1 MNLTN
6 MKVSTRLTL
15 GYSFLFLLL
24 ASIIVVALMKMA
36 NINRQLTSITD
47 VNNMET
53 VHLATMRAAVY
64 EQSLITRNIALA
76 ENATAMREQ
85 TDKLKQQIATYAEAE
100 AKLGKMFSELDETTE
115 TEKKSFVTIKA
126 QAAEIAPILN
136 QVAELGAA
144 GKTEEIKA
152 LLAAG
157 LSARQTQRRTTL
169 AELARVEDKLNDDA
183 NQEAKATYY
192 EARRAMLLLGAIA
205 LLAGIASAA
214 LIMRSL
220 LQQLGGEPA
229 YAAALAHKIAQGDL
243 TSRVVANGSN
253 KSSLMASM
261 KSMNDG
267 LQQIV
272 KDVRSGTDAIN
283 TASSQIASGNLDLSA
298 RTEEQ
303 AGSLEQTA
311 SAMEQLTATVRQ
323 NADFAKEANQ
333 LAAAA
338 TSVALRSGDIVQ
350 QVVDTMGAIDA
361 SSKKIVDIISVID
374 GIAFQTNIL
383 ALNAAVEAARAGE
396 QGRGFAVVA
405 SEVRSLAQR
414 SSAAAKEIKLLIDD
428 SVEKVSSGST
438 LVNQVGQ
445 TMHDV
450 VTSVKRVENVINEIT
465 DASKEQSTGIDEI
478 NHAITQMDQVTQQN
492 AALVEQ
498 AAAAAQ
504 SLQDQ
509 ARKLSTTV
517 GAFVIH

>member
-6 MKVSTRLTL
+6 LKVSTRLSL
-15 GYSFLFLLL
+15 GFSFIFILL
-24 ASIIVVALMKMA
+24 AGIIVVALMKMA

-47 VNNMET
+47 VNNVET
-53 VHLATMRAAVY
+53 SHLATMRAAVY

-76 ENATAMREQ
+76 ENATVMQQQ
-85 TDKLKQQIATYAEAE
+85 TERLKQQIAIYADTEL
-100 AKLGKMFSELDETTE
+100 KLGKMFAELDETTE
-115 TEKKSFVTIKA
+115 TERKSFFTIKA
-126 QAAEIAPILN
+126 QAAEAAPILN
-136 QVAELGAA
+136 QVTSAGAA
-144 GKTEEIKA
+144 GKTDEIKT
-152 LLAAG
+152 LLAGRLTAMQ
-157 LSARQTQRRTTL
+157 SQRRASL
-169 AELARVEDKLNDDA
+169 AELARVEDKLNEDA
-183 NQEAKATYY
+183 NQEAKATYS
-192 EARRAMLLLGAIA
+192 EARRVMLLLGAIA
-205 LLAGIASAA
+205 LIAGITAAA

-229 YAAALAHKIAQGDL
+229 YAASLAHKIAQGDL
-243 TSRVVANGSN
+243 TTRVVSNGSN
-253 KSSLMASM
+253 QASLMASM

-272 KDVRSGTDAIN
+272 RDVRAGTDAIN

-303 AGSLEQTA
+303 AGSLEETA

-323 NADFAKEANQ
+323 NADHAKEANQ
-333 LAAAA
+333 LAAVA
-338 TSVALRSGDIVQ
+338 TSVALKSGDIVQ

-361 SSKKIVDIISVID
+361 SSRKIVDIISVID

-414 SSAAAKEIKLLIDD
+414 SSAAAKEIKTLIDD
-428 SVEKVSSGST
+428 SVEKVSSGSK
-438 LVNQVGQ
+438 LADQVGQ
-445 TMHDV
+445 TMSDV
-450 VTSVKRVENVINEIT
+450 VASVKRVENVINDIT
-465 DASKEQSTGIDEI
+465 DASREQSTGIDEI